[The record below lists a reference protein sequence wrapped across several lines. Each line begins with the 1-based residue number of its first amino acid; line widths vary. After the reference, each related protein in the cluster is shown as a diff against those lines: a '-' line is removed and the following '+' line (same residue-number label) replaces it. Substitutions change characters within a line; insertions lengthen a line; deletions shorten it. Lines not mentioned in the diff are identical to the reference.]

1 MRMLPF
7 MVMPAY
13 KCFFYERDEG
23 LIKKKNISYNIVH
36 YFLKQM
42 RRLYDQE
49 SNVII

>member
-13 KCFFYERDEG
+13 NYFFYKRDEG
-23 LIKKKNISYNIVH
+23 LIKKNPFDNIIH

-42 RRLYDQE
+42 RRFYDQE